1 MVISISFH
9 YMICVNNMNSAQKLK
24 LPMRLFIWNFIIWTD
39 RICITT
45 FNWHRFF
52 KSASN
57 SNEGKKLPFFNRV
70 YVFVFIFYNITSQM
84 KIKFLVYQSH
94 KCHKID
100 SSHFFTPPHE
110 RRKKKE
116 NQRIE
121 NCEYCNK
128 EIFCL

>member
-1 MVISISFH
+1 MVISIRFH
-9 YMICVNNMNSAQKLK
+9 YMICVNNMNAAQKPMRFFYLK
-24 LPMRLFIWNFIIWTD
+24 LHHL
-39 RICITT
+39 
-45 FNWHRFF
+45 NWQDMYYHVQLTSFLQISFQFEWRKKIAIFQPSLRFCF
-52 KSASN
+52 HI
-57 SNEGKKLPFFNRV
+57 
-70 YVFVFIFYNITSQM
+70 YYITSQT

-121 NCEYCNK
+121 NREYCNK
-128 EIFCL
+128 IFFCL